1 MSLTNKNIAHA
12 LKKNGVAYIEPGN
25 QLYTD
30 EDWRQIN
37 AIINHPD
44 LPWEKILIGDADER
58 NDLLVGRF
66 MTDIDIPRYVNTPLS
81 NRLEDV
87 VCNAALWNFFSE
99 LFGGEAFYLRRMQ
112 VNKMREDSFIGLH
125 LDIDSNPDYLYSI
138 VLQLGQNFSGGEFT
152 VYNSGG
158 IVSDKIQPALGSVII
173 SDCTFAHEVNT
184 VLKGDRISLVFF
196 VSKHADKNRRV
207 RAEAVE
213 HA

>member
-1 MSLTNKNIAHA
+1 MSLTHKNIAHA

-25 QLYTD
+25 QFYTD

-81 NRLEDV
+81 SRLEDI
-87 VCNAALWNFFSE
+87 VCNDALWSFFSE
-99 LFGGEAFYLRRMQ
+99 LFEGEAFYLRRMQ

-152 VYNSGG
+152 VYNSDG

-207 RAEAVE
+207 RAEALE